1 MSKKTVFFL
10 FKLVFGFGLL
20 LYLVLYI
27 ARPQEIF
34 TAIRDVFWPL
44 AALAFGLH
52 IFGFLFSARRWKLI
66 LDEYGADFSIPQLTR
81 SLLVGTFF
89 NLFLPTRFG
98 GDVMRV
104 SDTRHIEQGMT
115 ASLAVIVYERMSGI
129 VALLVFALC
138 ASLLKIRFITE
149 MPFLYVSLLVSLLGI
164 VLLVLAWKK
173 VPRGF
178 LAGLNCRRPW
188 GRRILDQLDRFHA
201 IILDFVNHRALSRKV
216 FFWALLLQ
224 FNVVIHYY
232 LIGQALRLGRIPL
245 LDYFFS
251 IPIMLFVLSFPVSIN
266 GIGVRDLFLIQL
278 FTFYG
283 YPASVAIAF
292 SLLDLAFNLL
302 LGIIG
307 GLIYIFRKNE
317 K

>member
-1 MSKKTVFFL
+1 MNRKNLFFL
-10 FKLVFGFGLL
+10 FKIVFGFGLL

-27 ARPQEIF
+27 ARPQEII
-34 TAIRDVFWPL
+34 AVLRDVSWPM

-52 IFGFLFSARRWKLI
+52 AFGFLFSALRWKLI
-66 LDEYGADFSIPQLTR
+66 LDEYGADFSIPRLTR

-104 SDTRHIEQGMT
+104 SDTRHIEHGAT

-129 VALLVFALC
+129 VALLVFALF
-138 ASLLKIRFITE
+138 ASLLKIRFIKE
-149 MPFLYVSLLVSLLGI
+149 HAFSLC
-164 VLLVLAWKK
+164 LA
-173 VPRGF
+173 PGQP
-178 LAGLNCRRPW
+178 AGHLPAGPGLEENSARIFGRLNCRRPW
-188 GRRILDQLDRFHA
+188 VRKILDKLDKFHG
-201 IILDFVNHRALSRKV
+201 IILDFVNHRALTRKV

-224 FNVVIHYY
+224 LNVVIHYF
-232 LIGQALRLGRIPL
+232 LIGQALHLGRIPL

-251 IPIMLFVLSFPVSIN
+251 IPIMLFILSFPVSIN
-266 GIGVRDLFLIQL
+266 GIGVRDLFLIEIFAQ
-278 FTFYG
+278 YG
-283 YPASVAIAF
+283 YPASLAIAF

-302 LGIIG
+302 LGIAG
-307 GLIYIFRKNE
+307 GLIYIFRK